1 MRNFNTNQARHLYVA
16 SAKKDS
22 IAGVTSNGDLYV
34 GSDASGN
41 MFFVYKNADG
51 NITRSDTIPVAG
63 IEYYNKKAAAALA
76 KPLIAHT
83 VAVDTTAVT
92 LASLVGKTVRLTI
105 YVRGFIGLDANDVI
119 PVNVE
124 LVGNST
130 NTANAT
136 AFHKALAIAIAK
148 AMPKKD
154 VPYFRV
160 FSNGSE
166 VTADTA
172 ESSVTGAAAGV
183 VVVAT
188 QQKWVRGKLDGT
200 PFELTFQFNYQPD
213 NSTDI
218 AWGTATAAASAISGY
233 ATISGDYELA
243 DLEYFAL
250 GERGDIYRGSEWPN
264 DIVPTYMIN
273 PAAGTGYSVITIQY
287 AYQGKA
293 ENIQKSPR
301 TIQIAAGSSVAN
313 AIFSAIEAVIAGSG
327 SGSGSGA

>member
-63 IEYYNKKAAAALA
+63 IEYYNKKDAADLA

-83 VAVDTTAVT
+83 IAVDTNVVT
-92 LASLVGKTVRLTI
+92 LADLVGKTVRLTI
-105 YVRGFIGLDANDVI
+105 YVRGFIGTDLNDAI

-124 LVGNST
+124 LVGTST

-172 ESSVTGAAAGV
+172 ESSVTGASAGV
-183 VVVAT
+183 VIVAT
-188 QQKWVRGKLDGT
+188 AQKWVRGKMANN

-233 ATISGDYELA
+233 TTIPGDYELA
-243 DLEYFAL
+243 DLEYFSY

-264 DIVPTYMIN
+264 EITPTYLIN

-287 AYQGKA
+287 AWQGKA
-293 ENIQKSPR
+293 ENVQKSPR
-301 TIQIAAGSSVAN
+301 TIQVAAPAAVA
-313 AIFSAIEAVIAGSG
+313 ASLLTAIEAIVKPLDPRYEPA
-327 SGSGSGA
+327 A